1 MTRNVAWP
9 QYVAA
14 MRDHLAHNERL
25 ADRLRYYVAD
35 ARRPPV
41 DLTPSDMNAWL
52 GLLRE
57 SEALARRHRSA
68 LESLRD
74 AARLTQR

>member
-1 MTRNVAWP
+1 
-9 QYVAA
+9 

-35 ARRPPV
+35 GREPPV

-57 SEALARRHRSA
+57 SEHLARRHRSA

-74 AARLTQR
+74 AARLTKR